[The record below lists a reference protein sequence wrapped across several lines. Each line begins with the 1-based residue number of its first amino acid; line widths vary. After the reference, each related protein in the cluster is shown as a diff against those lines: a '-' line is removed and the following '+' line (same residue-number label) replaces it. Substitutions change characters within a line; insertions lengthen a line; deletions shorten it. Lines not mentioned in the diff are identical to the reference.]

1 MAVTFLSKC
10 PSFCLRNNSHHIVLL
25 HPSTNFFLRYTKKVT
40 PIWLSET
47 FTGQNRLFSSA
58 SSRRGDGDFSTKL
71 GEQNEL
77 VSFENEAENVDLFYE
92 MHQDQLKPSTIKERV
107 LVLQPDFKWGRRRFL
122 SKAIQNRVDEAE
134 SLVHSISNWEVH
146 EKLIEPLHDLNSK
159 CFFGTGKLKVLKNK
173 IANLKDTS
181 DLSAVFINTGKLS
194 QKQTSILEETFG
206 CRVYDRYR
214 IVLEIFKE
222 RARTKEAKLQVKLAE
237 LQYHKYVFI

>member
-1 MAVTFLSKC
+1 MAVTYLRKC
-10 PSFCLRNNSHHIVLL
+10 PSFCLQNTSHHIAFV
-25 HPSTNFFLRYTKKVT
+25 HFSTNQFLRCAKKIPPV
-40 PIWLSET
+40 WLIET
-47 FTGQNRLFSSA
+47 IIGRNRLFSFA
-58 SSRRGDGDFSTKL
+58 STRRGDGDFSTKV

-77 VSFENEAENVDLFYE
+77 VSLESEADHMGLFSELY
-92 MHQDQLKPSTIKERV
+92 QDELKPLTIKERV

-122 SKAIQNRVDEAE
+122 SKAIQNRLDEAE

-159 CFFGTGKLKVLKNK
+159 YFFGTGKLKVLKNK
-173 IANLKDTS
+173 VASLKETS

-194 QKQTSILEETFG
+194 KKQTSILENTFG

-237 LQYHKYVFI
+237 LQYNKYVPI